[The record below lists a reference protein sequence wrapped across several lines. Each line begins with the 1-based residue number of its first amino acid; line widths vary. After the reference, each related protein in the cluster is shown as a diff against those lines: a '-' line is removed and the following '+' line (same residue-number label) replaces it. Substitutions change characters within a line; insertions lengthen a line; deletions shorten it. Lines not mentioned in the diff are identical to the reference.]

1 MLAEDGVERLANL
14 TVSTFLARVAS
25 TEPTPGAGPVGALTL
40 AMGIACALKAVAIT
54 AKHHAQRDPDIDR
67 AAERLAAISEA
78 ARGGADSDAAMF
90 GELIAS
96 FRLPHATAQAQEA
109 RGAAIHTAAAAVV
122 EVAERLIQLSE
133 EAAGLVAG
141 FKDRIDPV
149 MAGDVNTAL
158 RLIEAN
164 RLIQT
169 DNLIE
174 NRRLLEAGR

>member
-1 MLAEDGVERLANL
+1 MERLADL
-14 TVSTFLARVAS
+14 AVATFLARVAS
-25 TEPTPGAGPVGALTL
+25 TEPTPGAGPAGAFAL

-54 AKHHAQRDPDIDR
+54 AKHHATPDPDLDR
-67 AAERLAAISEA
+67 SAERLAAIGEA
-78 ARGGADSDAAMF
+78 ARQGADMDAETF

-96 FRLPHATAQAQEA
+96 LRLPHATAQAGA
-109 RGAAIHTAAAAVV
+109 VRHAAIHAAAAAVV
-122 EVAERLIQLSE
+122 EVAERLIRLSE
-133 EAAGLVAG
+133 EAAELVAG
-141 FKDRIDPV
+141 FKDGIDPV

-174 NRRLLEAGR
+174 NRRLMESRP